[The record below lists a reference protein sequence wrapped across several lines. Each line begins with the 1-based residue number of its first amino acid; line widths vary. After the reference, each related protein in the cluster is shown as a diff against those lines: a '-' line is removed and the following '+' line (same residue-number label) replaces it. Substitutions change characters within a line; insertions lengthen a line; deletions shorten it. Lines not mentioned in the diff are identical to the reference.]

1 MPYFLYKILPS
12 VSNLVKNIDQVGE
25 FKIYKE
31 AKLEAKKLR
40 VENESDSDVTYRII
54 FADNVIEAEE
64 RLHEKREE
72 TIVKEWEK

>member
-12 VSNLVKNIDQVGE
+12 VSTLVKNIDQLGE
-25 FKIYKE
+25 YKIYKE

-40 VENESDSDVTYRII
+40 EENESDTDATYRII

-64 RLHEKREE
+64 RLQEKREE
-72 TIVKEWEK
+72 TVVKEWEK

>member
-12 VSNLVKNIDQVGE
+12 VSTLVKNIEQVGE
-25 FKIYKE
+25 FAVFKE
-31 AKLEAKKLR
+31 AKVEAKRLR
-40 VENESDSDVTYRII
+40 VENETDTDSTYRII

-64 RLHEKREE
+64 RLHEKRDD

>member
-31 AKLEAKKLR
+31 AKLEAKRLR
-40 VENESDSDVTYRII
+40 VENEADSDVTYRII

>member
-12 VSNLVKNIDQVGE
+12 VSTLVKNIDQVGE
-25 FKIYKE
+25 YKIYKE
-31 AKLEAKKLR
+31 AKLEAKRLR
-40 VENESDSDVTYRII
+40 IENENDTDATYRII